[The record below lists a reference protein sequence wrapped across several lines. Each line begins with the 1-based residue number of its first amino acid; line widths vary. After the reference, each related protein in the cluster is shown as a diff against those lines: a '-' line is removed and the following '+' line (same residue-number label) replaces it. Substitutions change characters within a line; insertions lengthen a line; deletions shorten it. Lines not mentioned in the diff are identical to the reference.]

1 MSPRNRRSGAR
12 GFTLLE
18 MLVALSLLGMLVA
31 ASVTVFRG
39 IAQSWQR
46 GETRSLRYQNARAI
60 FDIVSRELSSTL
72 PPDRH
77 APFLGLGPSDPPLK
91 TGATGPSLFFVTLVP
106 AAADADI
113 VEIGYWLRAQD
124 HMLMRHLDA
133 HPDFNFQ
140 TADTDEPLGTEV
152 ASWSLSY
159 FDGTAWQDHWDS
171 RDGAPEAG
179 RLPRAIRIGVS
190 VQDPGGRE
198 QEHFDTTVS
207 LPVSQP

>member
-1 MSPRNRRSGAR
+1 
-12 GFTLLE
+12 
-18 MLVALSLLGMLVA
+18 MLVALSLLGVLVA

-46 GETRSLRYQNARAI
+46 GEVRSLRYQNARAI

-72 PPDRH
+72 PPDRR
-77 APFLGLGPSDPPLK
+77 APFLGVGPDDAPLK
-91 TGATGPSLFFVTLVP
+91 PGASGPAIFFVTLVP
-106 AAADADI
+106 AASPTET

-124 HMLMRHLDA
+124 HMLMRHLDTK
-133 HPDFNFQ
+133 PDLDFR
-140 TADTDEPLGTEV
+140 TADADEPLGTQI

-159 FDGTAWQDHWDS
+159 FDGTDWLDHWDS
-171 RDGAPEAG
+171 RDGAPQAG
-179 RLPRAIRIGVS
+179 RLPKAVRIGVT

-198 QEHFDTTVS
+198 QELFDTTVS